1 MFMEGELNI
10 YKKIFFIGIGG
21 IGISAIARMFLLE
34 GKTVL
39 GSDMSENEVTS
50 ELKNLGVNIL
60 IGQQISFIP
69 SDVDLIVY
77 TIAVPK
83 YDQKFFQ
90 ELKSNFKVP
99 IKSYPEMLGIV
110 TKSRYTIAVAG
121 THGKT
126 TTTAMI
132 AKIFMDAGRHPSVIV
147 GSLLKDTKS
156 NLIVGQSNFFI
167 VEACEFERSF
177 LNIHPK
183 ILVITNI
190 DRDHMDYFK
199 DISDIKLAFKEMIL
213 QTEDAVVYNGSDG
226 ATKEVVKDYEKNYN
240 KIGLIDFSKF
250 VDKIP
255 KLTVPGTHNRFN
267 AAAALGVSDLL
278 NIDEAVS
285 MPSLSEFSGTWRRL
299 DQKGVTESGTIVYD
313 DYAHHPTE
321 IKASLEGLRELYQK
335 NKKKITVLFQPHLYS
350 RTKLLFDDFSKSFKD
365 ADKVLLLPIYFARET
380 KDESVSSEKL
390 AAAIVKEGVD
400 ALYLQDFE
408 AAKTIIEAIK
418 LGKDD
423 IFVTMGAGEAG
434 KIIPQAFKF
443 V

>member
-1 MFMEGELNI
+1 
-10 YKKIFFIGIGG
+10 
-21 IGISAIARMFLLE
+21 
-34 GKTVL
+34 
-39 GSDMSENEVTS
+39 
-50 ELKNLGVNIL
+50 
-60 IGQQISFIP
+60 
-69 SDVDLIVY
+69 
-77 TIAVPK
+77 
-83 YDQKFFQ
+83 
-90 ELKSNFKVP
+90 
-99 IKSYPEMLGIV
+99 
-110 TKSRYTIAVAG
+110 
-121 THGKT
+121 
-126 TTTAMI
+126 
-132 AKIFMDAGRHPSVIV
+132 
-147 GSLLKDTKS
+147 
-156 NLIVGQSNFFI
+156 

>member
-1 MFMEGELNI
+1 
-10 YKKIFFIGIGG
+10 
-21 IGISAIARMFLLE
+21 MFLLE